1 MAHSA
6 EETRSYAVSPAYFQE
21 KVRGIANA
29 GLNLIF
35 RSENPTDTGVWYR
48 IHHGMSALSYG
59 ELITITLT
67 YTATGTD
74 VKIHSE
80 CAMPTQLM
88 DGGKN
93 KNNIRLIY
101 EYLEKGLAARP
112 AQQPYP
118 AQQPVQQAAPQPV
131 QQPVQQAAPQPAP
144 QPQRIFCAQCGK
156 ENLYTSNFCAACGN
170 RLIKP

>member
-1 MAHSA
+1 M
-6 EETRSYAVSPAYFQE
+6 
-21 KVRGIANA
+21 RGIANA

-59 ELITITLT
+59 ERITITLT

-80 CAMPTQLM
+80 CAMPTQLV

-101 EYLEKGLAARP
+101 EYLEKGLAA
-112 AQQPYP
+112 QP
-118 AQQPVQQAAPQPV
+118 APQPV
-131 QQPVQQAAPQPAP
+131 QQPTPQPEPQPYRAPQPVQ
-144 QPQRIFCAQCGK
+144 QPQQAPRRIFCAQCGK